1 MKFLLINI
9 DNATK
14 CLIIA
19 PVCMIII
26 IHTFVYQIQP
36 MKKILIAVILSSFI
50 YSCSTDFDINA
61 EWQDITVVYCLLN
74 QNDSI
79 HYVKINKAFLGDGNA
94 LTMAADPDSCT
105 YGNYLEVTMEERI
118 NNVLTHTWYLDTTTI
133 YNKEP
138 GTFYYP
144 EQVVY
149 KFNAYLDTLDMNTV
163 YKLNIKNKK
172 NGKLIYSQ
180 TPLVQTFS
188 IVKPAQGQTAVFHST
203 NPYPVKWYS
212 GVNGRLYQAAI
223 QFNYWERNIN
233 DTPPDSTLKSVDW
246 NLGSFNSVGLDGNEE
261 LSTNYS
267 GEAFFRYLKEMIPQ
281 ESDVIRH
288 VAVPNVEFIFT
299 VAADEFYTY
308 MEVNKPTSGIVQEK
322 PEYTNISN
330 GIGIFS
336 SRYEIDIKIPMHPVS
351 LDSLYNGQY
360 TKYLNFQ

>member
-1 MKFLLINI
+1 
-9 DNATK
+9 
-14 CLIIA
+14 
-19 PVCMIII
+19 MIII
-26 IHTFVYQIQP
+26 IHTFVHQIQP

-50 YSCSTDFDINA
+50 FGCSTDFDINA

-74 QNDSI
+74 QNDNI
-79 HYVKINKAFLGDGNA
+79 HYVKITKAFLGDGNA
-94 LTMAADPDSCT
+94 LIMATNPDSST
-105 YGNYLEVTMEERI
+105 YGNNLEVSMEEWI
-118 NNVLTHTWYLDTTTI
+118 DNIQTNVWFLTDTI
-133 YNKEP
+133 IENKDS
-138 GTFYYP
+138 GIFYFP
-144 EQVVY
+144 NQVVY
-149 KFNAYLDTLDMNTV
+149 KFNGTLDTLDQNTI
-163 YKLNIKNKK
+163 YKLKIKNKK
-172 NGKLIYSQ
+172 NEKLIYSS

-188 IVKPAQGQTAVFHST
+188 IIKPATGQTAIFHSP

-212 GVNGRLYQAAI
+212 GVNGRLYQVVI
-223 QFNYWERNIN
+223 RFNYWETNI
-233 DTPPDSTLKSVDW
+233 DSIGVDSSLHKVDW

-267 GEAFFRYLKEMIPQ
+267 GEAFYRYLKEKILQ
-281 ESDVIRH
+281 EGDVIRH

-299 VAADEFYTY
+299 VAADELYTY

-336 SRYEIDIKIPMHPVS
+336 SRYEITVKLPMHPVS